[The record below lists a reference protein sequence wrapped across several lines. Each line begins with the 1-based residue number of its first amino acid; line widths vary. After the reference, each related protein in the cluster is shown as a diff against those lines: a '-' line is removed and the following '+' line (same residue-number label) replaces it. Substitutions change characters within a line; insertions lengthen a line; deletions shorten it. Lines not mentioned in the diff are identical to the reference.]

1 MLANKGVDV
10 NKAGSSHR
18 NTALHYAARFGHLHC
33 IDTLL
38 RLRADPNLQNSEG
51 RTPLHWA
58 ASNGTAR
65 AVQLLID
72 GRAKTH
78 IRGRDGM
85 TALELATHFNNAQ
98 TIPVLRA
105 AAHLGKDEHDVC
117 AERVGVWGGRDVPQ
131 APAGGAHNR
140 HLGRDEVSVQ
150 RVGVWHNS
158 WAHYD
163 TVKTPNDRRHKYQ
176 GEGGGRYGHGRHNEP
191 HK

>member
-1 MLANKGVDV
+1 VLANQGVDV

-105 AAHLGKDEHDVC
+105 AALWRSGALQGRRAGEQW
-117 AERVGVWGGRDVPQ
+117 RTVWQWSRPRGARRAAPRSRLRWRRSGR
-131 APAGGAHNR
+131 
-140 HLGRDEVSVQ
+140 
-150 RVGVWHNS
+150 
-158 WAHYD
+158 
-163 TVKTPNDRRHKYQ
+163 RR
-176 GEGGGRYGHGRHNEP
+176 RLTSARP
-191 HK
+191 R